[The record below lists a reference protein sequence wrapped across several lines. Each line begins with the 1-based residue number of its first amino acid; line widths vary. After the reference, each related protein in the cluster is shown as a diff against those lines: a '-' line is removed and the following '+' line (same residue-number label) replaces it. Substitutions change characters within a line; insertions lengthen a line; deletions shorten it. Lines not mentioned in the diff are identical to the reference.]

1 MICQIQV
8 KKVIESGLDSLF
20 QLNFAQD
27 DEHFNATVREPIR
40 KEYVNVQNWMP
51 AQLSRRYAR
60 YLILLDTTSY

>member
-1 MICQIQV
+1 M

-27 DEHFNATVREPIR
+27 DEHFNATVREPMR

-51 AQLSRRYAR
+51 AQLSRRYAKYVCHLEATR
-60 YLILLDTTSY
+60 NLCFQK